1 MWSTHRPSSIQ
12 ESIRYVVPYTS
23 AQRSHAHVNKNA
35 GRLIPIPW
43 HIVAR
48 QYNVSVN
55 TNAFSPIHVATS
67 ASLLGFLGTSGL
79 SYAICRNE
87 IATQQAQ
94 LKVLRELE
102 QKAAELQ
109 AEKKAKEGT

>member
-1 MWSTHRPSSIQ
+1 M
-12 ESIRYVVPYTS
+12 
-23 AQRSHAHVNKNA
+23 
-35 GRLIPIPW
+35 
-43 HIVAR
+43 
-48 QYNVSVN
+48 SVN
-55 TNAFSPIHVATS
+55 TNAFSPVHVATS

-94 LKVLRELE
+94 LQVLRELE

-109 AEKKAKEGT
+109 ADNKAKE

>member
-1 MWSTHRPSSIQ
+1 M
-12 ESIRYVVPYTS
+12 RYGINSNMVPEFSKSGIWIEAKRTN
-23 AQRSHAHVNKNA
+23 VTT

-48 QYNVSVN
+48 QYNVSIS

-67 ASLLGFLGTSGL
+67 SSLLGFLGTSSL

-94 LKVLRELE
+94 LQVLRELE

-109 AEKKAKEGT
+109 ADNKAKE

>member
-1 MWSTHRPSSIQ
+1 MSVSSK
-12 ESIRYVVPYTS
+12 
-23 AQRSHAHVNKNA
+23 AFD
-35 GRLIPIPW
+35 
-43 HIVAR
+43 
-48 QYNVSVN
+48 SV
-55 TNAFSPIHVATS
+55 HVATS

-102 QKAAELQ
+102 QKASELQ
-109 AEKKAKEGT
+109 ADKKSREEKDGLL